1 MKKDNK
7 FLFSKTIINLDLLR
21 IDSIN
26 RLFRYINTDDV
37 DLDKVK
43 ILIKRA
49 NVDLRPSGK
58 QLFIRR
64 QTHKDDKNRI
74 CITKR

>member
-21 IDSIN
+21 RDSIN
-26 RLFRYINTDDV
+26 RLFKYINTDDV
-37 DLDKVK
+37 ELDKVK

-49 NVDLRPSGK
+49 NVDLRPNGK
-58 QLFIRR
+58 QLFIRKP
-64 QTHKDDKNRI
+64 TDKDDNNRI
-74 CITKR
+74 CITRR

>member
-21 IDSIN
+21 RDSIN

-49 NVDLRPSGK
+49 NIDLRPNGK

-64 QTHKDDKNRI
+64 PTDKDDNNRI
-74 CITKR
+74 CITRR

>member
-21 IDSIN
+21 RDSIN
-26 RLFRYINTDDV
+26 RLFKYINTNDV
-37 DLDKVK
+37 ELDKVK

-49 NVDLRPSGK
+49 NIDLRPNGK

-64 QTHKDDKNRI
+64 PTDKDDNNRI
-74 CITKR
+74 CITRR